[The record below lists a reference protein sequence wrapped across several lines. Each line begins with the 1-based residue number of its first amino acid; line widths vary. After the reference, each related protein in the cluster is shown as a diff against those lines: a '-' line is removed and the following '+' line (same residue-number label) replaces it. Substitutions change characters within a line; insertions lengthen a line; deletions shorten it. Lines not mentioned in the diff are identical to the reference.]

1 MHDEIKVR
9 LMVEQDIDA
18 VARLEK
24 ECFSSPW
31 SKASL
36 RESLSQPY
44 VVFVVATVEE
54 KVVGYGGIY
63 IVNDDGE
70 ITNIAV
76 TGSMR
81 GRGVGKMLLEK
92 INEECEKRQVKAIV
106 LEVRES
112 NEVAIRLYEK
122 MGYSRIGI
130 RKNFYDKPRENALI
144 MWKKSK

>member
-63 IVNDDGE
+63 C
-70 ITNIAV
+70 
-76 TGSMR
+76 
-81 GRGVGKMLLEK
+81 K
-92 INEECEKRQVKAIV
+92 
-106 LEVRES
+106 
-112 NEVAIRLYEK
+112 
-122 MGYSRIGI
+122 
-130 RKNFYDKPRENALI
+130 
-144 MWKKSK
+144 

>member
-1 MHDEIKVR
+1 
-9 LMVEQDIDA
+9 MVEQDIDA

>member
-1 MHDEIKVR
+1 
-9 LMVEQDIDA
+9 MVEQDIDA

-112 NEVAIRLYEK
+112 NEVAIGLYEK